1 MKYINEGVWII
12 MFTNKRFWIGSSKN
26 IQHHLTSRLSQ
37 ANKECYSTRYTQLPD
52 NVKAILKKEGYVAIQ
67 NIYAIT
73 SDIYENDILKFL
85 MSKALINNGYEPCV
99 ESHKLWMEKHSN
111 WDFEYSSFIK
121 YAVSNVKAFKARASL
136 EYEICKD
143 FNWILNMN
151 FLIDLLKPEKSMP
164 SFDLKLQEIKKEQ
177 AIKNPKRA
185 ELSKL
190 LAIESI
196 LRDMTKEELIKS
208 LISDKAYE
216 IYKITQ

>member
-1 MKYINEGVWII
+1 MQYINEGVWII
-12 MFTNKRFWIGSSKN
+12 MFTNKRFWIGSSKS
-26 IQHHLTSRLSQ
+26 IQHHLTSKLSQ
-37 ANKECYSTRYTQLPD
+37 ANRECYSTKYTQLPD
-52 NVKAILKKEGYVAIQ
+52 DVKAILKEEGYIAMQ

-73 SDIYENDILKFL
+73 SDIYENDMLKFL
-85 MSKALINNGYEPCV
+85 ISKTLINNGYEPCV
-99 ESHKLWMEKHSN
+99 EAHKLWMEKQAH
-111 WDFEYSSFIK
+111 WCYEYSSYAK
-121 YAVSNVKAFKARASL
+121 YAVSNIKVFKARASL

-143 FNWILNMN
+143 FNWILNMD
-151 FLIDLLKPEKSMP
+151 FLIDLLKAEKSVP
-164 SFDLKLQEIKKEQ
+164 SFESKLQEMKKEQ

-196 LRDMTKEELIKS
+196 LRDMSKEELIKS